1 MRRFIR
7 VTGIIFTIVLVFLGA
22 SVVFIHTP
30 AGKRRVFTQ
39 IRRILTAQGVA
50 LDAARFDYN
59 LLTFRISSTGLS
71 VRSTLAPDLPN
82 LFAADD
88 VMAEI
93 DILQLLHGRYRVKNA
108 VISNPKIQIVVD
120 EQGRSNIP
128 SSGST
133 TGGPV
138 DFLILKLRLSGGSIR
153 YEDRSQNV
161 LVSLPFWD
169 VAIDGNA
176 LTGSQEIQFQTRRAG
191 EAQYNGKTITLQ
203 NLGGRLVLKER
214 NQTADIQQI
223 QLASDVADVV
233 LGGTI
238 SNLSK
243 PQLDLSVGSKIR
255 LQRAAY
261 HFSIKQRVAGDLNVD
276 VSIKG
281 PANAVKVAGRTQGEN
296 LTAEMLDRIAL
307 NIEFAYDQAAQRAQ
321 LKSFNTR
328 SPGIAISVSADVALR
343 ASAGAS
349 RVDARLDVADLQ
361 QISNILK
368 LPVAVAS
375 RATGNAHLRW
385 PSLDFA
391 QLDGDARIQLSA
403 QRVTQPKR
411 IPVAGAIGV
420 KSTRGT
426 TIASVDS
433 LEAGPV
439 SVRGQLGVRSTNQLT
454 GNLQIDTADTG
465 QALKQVTDWLGSA
478 LQQDLHV
485 GGAAGIE
492 ANLGGTLER
501 PQVTANLH
509 GNALQVNELKDIDLD
524 AVAVYTP
531 EEVDL
536 QKLLIQWREE
546 SLTASG
552 RLDLKTPNTPLEAH
566 AEVPNASVHRI
577 LEGLGN
583 ADFPADGRVT
593 LDARISGTI
602 ANPSADVRISAAD
615 LQAYSEAVGRLE
627 AEAHFENDVLRLDN
641 LTLDKSDGGQLRAS
655 GHYEVAS
662 GAYSVAANGA
672 ELKLSRLLLPNS
684 TTIRANLTLDAD
696 SKGTLTNPGGF
707 LKLNVSNLQVNS
719 ESLGSIDLDANLA
732 NSQARISL
740 SAPAYALTADALVAT
755 QHPYATEVEMQAKDT
770 DLSKLPFQPL
780 KALSGRVSATVKA
793 AGDLSDMESVKV
805 EVNVPQLA
813 LNWRDRSI
821 INDGP
826 IDLRYSNHSL
836 DISRASVRMEDST
849 LRISGS
855 LPLRAGSAGE
865 LKIEAN
871 GNPRSLSD
879 LAPSETG
886 IHAEGQLNLDA
897 TLRGNLTRIDPEA
910 TITLTGGSIGAAR
923 LPMPVT
929 DLNVKAITR
938 DGRLVVEQL
947 EGEWASAK
955 FTAGGEIPFALLPEL
970 PIEVPRPPA
979 SARLSAELRQLK
991 VSELS
996 RSAQDI
1002 DGLISLRVD
1011 AEAARPDIDLLQ
1023 AKVTFPDLRLNA
1035 AAYSLEQVGT
1045 STIEVRDGVATV
1057 QQFELKGP
1065 QTNLHLAGSA
1075 DLRDPQ
1081 SVDLKLEGATDAAVI
1096 ALFDRSV
1103 RATGAANLNLAVA
1116 GTLRQ
1121 PSVSG
1126 FVEMQDG
1133 QALIRDPRIA
1143 LENLQVRLDF
1153 NRDYVDVARLD
1164 GSLNGGSIKGEGRLN
1179 LSESRFGAS
1188 ELKLTGDG
1196 IYLDFPTGVRTVSNA
1211 KLNLA
1216 GDFSKLSLSG
1226 NIDIVEGTYSEP
1238 LTIGRGLLRYME
1250 SERNTVTVTNQT
1262 SALNSTQLDIGLKTL
1277 SPLVINNNIARA
1289 SVNAELRVLGTV
1301 ERPGVTGK
1309 IDLEDGAELTLR
1321 ERKYSVDRGVIT
1333 FINDRGIEPVLDI
1346 SATTKAA
1353 GYDITMQIS
1362 GDATRKLET
1371 VLTSEPPMDETD
1383 IVSVLAT
1390 GRTREKAGNAGATV
1404 AKEQLLSYV
1413 AGELGTSI
1421 TDEAGRALGLSQV
1434 RIEPNLIAN
1443 EAEPTA
1449 RLTVGKDITPKL
1461 DFVYSMN
1468 LRNSTDQIWI
1478 ADYDITRRFSA
1489 RGLRQNDNSYRFQFQ
1504 HDLFFGLSG
1513 VQGKSSTSSKTVK
1526 KIGAIQFSGD
1536 TRLTQKQLSG
1546 ASGLK
1551 TGKAYDFFAV
1561 QRATNRLTKTFESEG
1576 RLETRISANRQV
1588 RNSTVDLTFRIKE
1601 GPKVEFAFEG
1611 WNVPDDMKS
1620 RIRDI
1625 WSAGVIDAQ
1634 RVSDAVELIENELI
1648 LRRYFGSHVETSIE
1662 MPDPDS
1668 KKVIFKIQP
1677 GTQYNDVRVAFE
1689 GIQAVKEEELQALLK
1704 TGGFFERDPNKRQQA
1719 PTLIENLYKERGYID
1734 ATVEPPRNE
1743 LNEDS
1748 KTVQIVFRVTEGP
1761 LYRFGQISFEGNTEF
1776 TAVDLRNRFRIAAEA
1791 PFQFKTVQET
1801 QQRVED
1807 LYRKTGYNDVVV
1819 QYTQVKDVPRRIVDV
1834 SFKIDENQQRVLSG
1848 IEIEGNQKTST
1859 NLVRTQIDL
1868 KPGEIVSYDKLS
1880 QARSNLYNTGAY
1892 SFVEITATP
1901 LEDRTAVQPHQTPV
1915 RLVGRVRELQPWQ
1928 LRYGGF
1934 FDTERGV
1941 GGIIDFSNHN
1951 MLGGARVVGVQ
1962 TRYDAD
1968 LHEVRSYFSQPTL
1981 RRFPLKSVFTA
1992 FQRREIHTGADP
2004 HSEADDFITDRTG
2017 FSPSLEYRLRK
2028 NNVFMF
2034 GYRLE
2039 ETHTFD
2045 RIPDPVIPFDVR
2057 LRVAPL
2063 TSSFIRDTRNDPLDA
2078 SNGRFTSHAFEWGLS
2093 SLGSQLRYVK
2103 YFGQYFAYLP
2113 FGEPTVVPWV
2123 HTTRNRLVLAM
2134 GARIGLA
2141 SGLGGQEVIPS
2152 ERFLAGGGT
2161 TVRGFGQD
2169 TLGPL
2174 DAFGAPIGGNA
2185 MLVFN
2190 TELRFPLYKFFDGV
2204 AFVDAGNVYR
2214 HLGDFTPFD
2223 LRASYGV
2230 GLRIRTPY
2238 IVLRLDYGLKF
2249 RPRPGESPNKFF
2261 GSIGQAF

>member
-7 VTGIIFTIVLVFLGA
+7 VTGIIFIIVLVCLSA

-30 AGKRRVFTQ
+30 AGKRLVFTR
-39 IRRILTAQGVA
+39 IRRILMAQGVA

-59 LLTFRISSTGLS
+59 LLTFRISSIGLS

-82 LFAADD
+82 LFAADG

-93 DILQLLHGRYRVKNA
+93 DILELLHGRYRVKNA

-133 TGGPV
+133 TAGGPA

-169 VAIDGNA
+169 IAIDGNA
-176 LTGSQEIQFQTRRAG
+176 LTGSQEIQFQIRRAG

-281 PANAVKVAGRTQGEN
+281 PANAVKVAGRTQAEN

-328 SPGIAISVSADVALR
+328 SPGIAISVSADVALA

-465 QALKQVTDWLGSA
+465 QALKQVTYWLGSA

-662 GAYSVAANGA
+662 GTYSVAANDA
-672 ELKLSRLLLPNS
+672 ELKLRRLFLPNS
-684 TTIRANLTLDAD
+684 TDIRANLTLDAD
-696 SKGTLTNPGGF
+696 SKGTLANPGGF

-740 SAPAYALTADALVAT
+740 SAPAYALKADALVAT
-755 QHPYATEVEMQAKDT
+755 QHPYATEVEIQAKDT

-793 AGDLSDMESVKV
+793 AGDLSDMESAKV
-805 EVNVPQLA
+805 EVNAPQLA

-879 LAPSETG
+879 LAPSEPG
-886 IHAEGQLNLDA
+886 IHAEGQLNLNA
-897 TLRGNLTRIDPEA
+897 TLRGNLTRIEPEA

-1023 AKVTFPDLRLNA
+1023 AKVTFPDLRLNT
-1035 AAYSLEQVGT
+1035 AAYTLEQVGT

-1065 QTNLHLAGSA
+1065 QTDLHLAGSA

-1116 GTLRQ
+1116 GTLRH

-1413 AGELGTSI
+1413 AG
-1421 TDEAGRALGLSQV
+1421 ALG
-1434 RIEPNLIAN
+1434 P
-1443 EAEPTA
+1443 
-1449 RLTVGKDITPKL
+1449 
-1461 DFVYSMN
+1461 
-1468 LRNSTDQIWI
+1468 
-1478 ADYDITRRFSA
+1478 
-1489 RGLRQNDNSYRFQFQ
+1489 
-1504 HDLFFGLSG
+1504 
-1513 VQGKSSTSSKTVK
+1513 
-1526 KIGAIQFSGD
+1526 
-1536 TRLTQKQLSG
+1536 
-1546 ASGLK
+1546 
-1551 TGKAYDFFAV
+1551 
-1561 QRATNRLTKTFESEG
+1561 
-1576 RLETRISANRQV
+1576 
-1588 RNSTVDLTFRIKE
+1588 
-1601 GPKVEFAFEG
+1601 
-1611 WNVPDDMKS
+1611 
-1620 RIRDI
+1620 
-1625 WSAGVIDAQ
+1625 
-1634 RVSDAVELIENELI
+1634 
-1648 LRRYFGSHVETSIE
+1648 
-1662 MPDPDS
+1662 
-1668 KKVIFKIQP
+1668 
-1677 GTQYNDVRVAFE
+1677 
-1689 GIQAVKEEELQALLK
+1689 
-1704 TGGFFERDPNKRQQA
+1704 
-1719 PTLIENLYKERGYID
+1719 
-1734 ATVEPPRNE
+1734 
-1743 LNEDS
+1743 
-1748 KTVQIVFRVTEGP
+1748 
-1761 LYRFGQISFEGNTEF
+1761 
-1776 TAVDLRNRFRIAAEA
+1776 
-1791 PFQFKTVQET
+1791 
-1801 QQRVED
+1801 
-1807 LYRKTGYNDVVV
+1807 
-1819 QYTQVKDVPRRIVDV
+1819 
-1834 SFKIDENQQRVLSG
+1834 
-1848 IEIEGNQKTST
+1848 
-1859 NLVRTQIDL
+1859 
-1868 KPGEIVSYDKLS
+1868 
-1880 QARSNLYNTGAY
+1880 
-1892 SFVEITATP
+1892 
-1901 LEDRTAVQPHQTPV
+1901 
-1915 RLVGRVRELQPWQ
+1915 
-1928 LRYGGF
+1928 
-1934 FDTERGV
+1934 
-1941 GGIIDFSNHN
+1941 
-1951 MLGGARVVGVQ
+1951 
-1962 TRYDAD
+1962 
-1968 LHEVRSYFSQPTL
+1968 
-1981 RRFPLKSVFTA
+1981 
-1992 FQRREIHTGADP
+1992 
-2004 HSEADDFITDRTG
+2004 
-2017 FSPSLEYRLRK
+2017 
-2028 NNVFMF
+2028 
-2034 GYRLE
+2034 
-2039 ETHTFD
+2039 
-2045 RIPDPVIPFDVR
+2045 
-2057 LRVAPL
+2057 
-2063 TSSFIRDTRNDPLDA
+2063 
-2078 SNGRFTSHAFEWGLS
+2078 
-2093 SLGSQLRYVK
+2093 
-2103 YFGQYFAYLP
+2103 
-2113 FGEPTVVPWV
+2113 
-2123 HTTRNRLVLAM
+2123 
-2134 GARIGLA
+2134 
-2141 SGLGGQEVIPS
+2141 
-2152 ERFLAGGGT
+2152 
-2161 TVRGFGQD
+2161 
-2169 TLGPL
+2169 
-2174 DAFGAPIGGNA
+2174 
-2185 MLVFN
+2185 
-2190 TELRFPLYKFFDGV
+2190 
-2204 AFVDAGNVYR
+2204 
-2214 HLGDFTPFD
+2214 
-2223 LRASYGV
+2223 
-2230 GLRIRTPY
+2230 
-2238 IVLRLDYGLKF
+2238 
-2249 RPRPGESPNKFF
+2249 
-2261 GSIGQAF
+2261 

>member
-7 VTGIIFTIVLVFLGA
+7 VTGIIFTIVLVSLGA
-22 SVVFIHTP
+22 SVVFIQTP

-71 VRSTLAPDLPN
+71 VRSTLAPELPN

-93 DILQLLHGRYRVKNA
+93 DILELLHGRYRVKNA

-261 HFSIKQRVAGDLNVD
+261 HFSIKQRVAGDLQFD
-276 VSIKG
+276 GFIKS
-281 PANAVKVAGRTQGEN
+281 PPDALKVAGRAQGGN

-328 SPGIAISVSADVALR
+328 SPGIAISLSADVALA

-501 PQVTANLH
+501 PQVTANL
-509 GNALQVNELKDIDLD
+509 Q
-524 AVAVYTP
+524 
-531 EEVDL
+531 
-536 QKLLIQWREE
+536 
-546 SLTASG
+546 
-552 RLDLKTPNTPLEAH
+552 
-566 AEVPNASVHRI
+566 
-577 LEGLGN
+577 GN

-593 LDARISGTI
+593 LDAWISGTI

-627 AEAHFENDVLRLDN
+627 AEAHFVNDVLRLDN

-696 SKGTLTNPGGF
+696 SRGTLTNPGGF
-707 LKLNVSNLQVNS
+707 LKLNVSNLEVNS

-755 QHPYATEVEMQAKDT
+755 QHPYATEVEIQAKDT

-955 FTAGGEIPFALLPEL
+955 
-970 PIEVPRPPA
+970 
-979 SARLSAELRQLK
+979 
-991 VSELS
+991 
-996 RSAQDI
+996 
-1002 DGLISLRVD
+1002 
-1011 AEAARPDIDLLQ
+1011 
-1023 AKVTFPDLRLNA
+1023 
-1035 AAYSLEQVGT
+1035 
-1045 STIEVRDGVATV
+1045 
-1057 QQFELKGP
+1057 
-1065 QTNLHLAGSA
+1065 
-1075 DLRDPQ
+1075 
-1081 SVDLKLEGATDAAVI
+1081 
-1096 ALFDRSV
+1096 
-1103 RATGAANLNLAVA
+1103 
-1116 GTLRQ
+1116 
-1121 PSVSG
+1121 
-1126 FVEMQDG
+1126 
-1133 QALIRDPRIA
+1133 
-1143 LENLQVRLDF
+1143 
-1153 NRDYVDVARLD
+1153 
-1164 GSLNGGSIKGEGRLN
+1164 
-1179 LSESRFGAS
+1179 
-1188 ELKLTGDG
+1188 
-1196 IYLDFPTGVRTVSNA
+1196 
-1211 KLNLA
+1211 
-1216 GDFSKLSLSG
+1216 
-1226 NIDIVEGTYSEP
+1226 
-1238 LTIGRGLLRYME
+1238 
-1250 SERNTVTVTNQT
+1250 
-1262 SALNSTQLDIGLKTL
+1262 
-1277 SPLVINNNIARA
+1277 
-1289 SVNAELRVLGTV
+1289 
-1301 ERPGVTGK
+1301 
-1309 IDLEDGAELTLR
+1309 
-1321 ERKYSVDRGVIT
+1321 
-1333 FINDRGIEPVLDI
+1333 
-1346 SATTKAA
+1346 
-1353 GYDITMQIS
+1353 
-1362 GDATRKLET
+1362 
-1371 VLTSEPPMDETD
+1371 
-1383 IVSVLAT
+1383 
-1390 GRTREKAGNAGATV
+1390 
-1404 AKEQLLSYV
+1404 
-1413 AGELGTSI
+1413 
-1421 TDEAGRALGLSQV
+1421 
-1434 RIEPNLIAN
+1434 
-1443 EAEPTA
+1443 
-1449 RLTVGKDITPKL
+1449 
-1461 DFVYSMN
+1461 
-1468 LRNSTDQIWI
+1468 
-1478 ADYDITRRFSA
+1478 
-1489 RGLRQNDNSYRFQFQ
+1489 
-1504 HDLFFGLSG
+1504 
-1513 VQGKSSTSSKTVK
+1513 
-1526 KIGAIQFSGD
+1526 
-1536 TRLTQKQLSG
+1536 
-1546 ASGLK
+1546 
-1551 TGKAYDFFAV
+1551 
-1561 QRATNRLTKTFESEG
+1561 
-1576 RLETRISANRQV
+1576 
-1588 RNSTVDLTFRIKE
+1588 
-1601 GPKVEFAFEG
+1601 
-1611 WNVPDDMKS
+1611 
-1620 RIRDI
+1620 
-1625 WSAGVIDAQ
+1625 
-1634 RVSDAVELIENELI
+1634 
-1648 LRRYFGSHVETSIE
+1648 
-1662 MPDPDS
+1662 
-1668 KKVIFKIQP
+1668 
-1677 GTQYNDVRVAFE
+1677 
-1689 GIQAVKEEELQALLK
+1689 
-1704 TGGFFERDPNKRQQA
+1704 
-1719 PTLIENLYKERGYID
+1719 
-1734 ATVEPPRNE
+1734 
-1743 LNEDS
+1743 
-1748 KTVQIVFRVTEGP
+1748 
-1761 LYRFGQISFEGNTEF
+1761 
-1776 TAVDLRNRFRIAAEA
+1776 
-1791 PFQFKTVQET
+1791 
-1801 QQRVED
+1801 
-1807 LYRKTGYNDVVV
+1807 
-1819 QYTQVKDVPRRIVDV
+1819 
-1834 SFKIDENQQRVLSG
+1834 
-1848 IEIEGNQKTST
+1848 
-1859 NLVRTQIDL
+1859 
-1868 KPGEIVSYDKLS
+1868 
-1880 QARSNLYNTGAY
+1880 
-1892 SFVEITATP
+1892 
-1901 LEDRTAVQPHQTPV
+1901 
-1915 RLVGRVRELQPWQ
+1915 
-1928 LRYGGF
+1928 
-1934 FDTERGV
+1934 
-1941 GGIIDFSNHN
+1941 
-1951 MLGGARVVGVQ
+1951 
-1962 TRYDAD
+1962 
-1968 LHEVRSYFSQPTL
+1968 
-1981 RRFPLKSVFTA
+1981 
-1992 FQRREIHTGADP
+1992 
-2004 HSEADDFITDRTG
+2004 
-2017 FSPSLEYRLRK
+2017 
-2028 NNVFMF
+2028 
-2034 GYRLE
+2034 
-2039 ETHTFD
+2039 
-2045 RIPDPVIPFDVR
+2045 
-2057 LRVAPL
+2057 
-2063 TSSFIRDTRNDPLDA
+2063 
-2078 SNGRFTSHAFEWGLS
+2078 
-2093 SLGSQLRYVK
+2093 
-2103 YFGQYFAYLP
+2103 
-2113 FGEPTVVPWV
+2113 
-2123 HTTRNRLVLAM
+2123 
-2134 GARIGLA
+2134 
-2141 SGLGGQEVIPS
+2141 
-2152 ERFLAGGGT
+2152 
-2161 TVRGFGQD
+2161 
-2169 TLGPL
+2169 
-2174 DAFGAPIGGNA
+2174 
-2185 MLVFN
+2185 
-2190 TELRFPLYKFFDGV
+2190 
-2204 AFVDAGNVYR
+2204 
-2214 HLGDFTPFD
+2214 
-2223 LRASYGV
+2223 
-2230 GLRIRTPY
+2230 
-2238 IVLRLDYGLKF
+2238 
-2249 RPRPGESPNKFF
+2249 
-2261 GSIGQAF
+2261 

>member
-120 EQGRSNIP
+120 EQVRSNIP

-261 HFSIKQRVAGDLNVD
+261 HFSIQQRVAGDLNVD

-281 PANAVKVAGRTQGEN
+281 PANAVKVAGRAQGEN

-321 LKSFNTR
+321 VKSFNTR
-328 SPGIAISVSADVALR
+328 SPGIAISLSADVALR
-343 ASAGAS
+343 AGAGAS

-411 IPVAGAIGV
+411 IPVAGGIGV

-509 GNALQVNELKDIDLD
+509 GNALQINELKDIDLD

-536 QKLLIQWREE
+536 QKLLIHWREE

-552 RLDLKTPNTPLEAH
+552 RLDLKTPNTPLEAQ
-566 AEVPNASVHRI
+566 AEVSNASVHRI

-672 ELKLSRLLLPNS
+672 ELKLSRLLMPNS
-684 TTIRANLTLDAD
+684 TTIRANLSLDAD

-707 LKLNVSNLQVNS
+707 LKLNVSDLQVNS

-755 QHPYATEVEMQAKDT
+755 QHPYATEVEIQAKDT
-770 DLSKLPFQPL
+770 DLTKLPFEKLPFEPL

-793 AGDLSDMESVKV
+793 AGNLSDMESVKV

-826 IDLRYSNHSL
+826 IDLRYSNRSV
-836 DISRASVRMEDST
+836 DISRASVRMEDPT

-910 TITLTGGSIGAAR
+910 TITLTGGPLGAA
-923 LPMPVT
+923 
-929 DLNVKAITR
+929 
-938 DGRLVVEQL
+938 
-947 EGEWASAK
+947 
-955 FTAGGEIPFALLPEL
+955 
-970 PIEVPRPPA
+970 
-979 SARLSAELRQLK
+979 
-991 VSELS
+991 
-996 RSAQDI
+996 
-1002 DGLISLRVD
+1002 
-1011 AEAARPDIDLLQ
+1011 
-1023 AKVTFPDLRLNA
+1023 
-1035 AAYSLEQVGT
+1035 
-1045 STIEVRDGVATV
+1045 
-1057 QQFELKGP
+1057 
-1065 QTNLHLAGSA
+1065 
-1075 DLRDPQ
+1075 
-1081 SVDLKLEGATDAAVI
+1081 
-1096 ALFDRSV
+1096 
-1103 RATGAANLNLAVA
+1103 
-1116 GTLRQ
+1116 
-1121 PSVSG
+1121 
-1126 FVEMQDG
+1126 
-1133 QALIRDPRIA
+1133 
-1143 LENLQVRLDF
+1143 
-1153 NRDYVDVARLD
+1153 
-1164 GSLNGGSIKGEGRLN
+1164 
-1179 LSESRFGAS
+1179 
-1188 ELKLTGDG
+1188 
-1196 IYLDFPTGVRTVSNA
+1196 
-1211 KLNLA
+1211 
-1216 GDFSKLSLSG
+1216 
-1226 NIDIVEGTYSEP
+1226 
-1238 LTIGRGLLRYME
+1238 
-1250 SERNTVTVTNQT
+1250 
-1262 SALNSTQLDIGLKTL
+1262 
-1277 SPLVINNNIARA
+1277 
-1289 SVNAELRVLGTV
+1289 
-1301 ERPGVTGK
+1301 
-1309 IDLEDGAELTLR
+1309 
-1321 ERKYSVDRGVIT
+1321 
-1333 FINDRGIEPVLDI
+1333 
-1346 SATTKAA
+1346 
-1353 GYDITMQIS
+1353 
-1362 GDATRKLET
+1362 
-1371 VLTSEPPMDETD
+1371 
-1383 IVSVLAT
+1383 
-1390 GRTREKAGNAGATV
+1390 
-1404 AKEQLLSYV
+1404 
-1413 AGELGTSI
+1413 
-1421 TDEAGRALGLSQV
+1421 
-1434 RIEPNLIAN
+1434 
-1443 EAEPTA
+1443 
-1449 RLTVGKDITPKL
+1449 
-1461 DFVYSMN
+1461 
-1468 LRNSTDQIWI
+1468 
-1478 ADYDITRRFSA
+1478 
-1489 RGLRQNDNSYRFQFQ
+1489 
-1504 HDLFFGLSG
+1504 
-1513 VQGKSSTSSKTVK
+1513 
-1526 KIGAIQFSGD
+1526 
-1536 TRLTQKQLSG
+1536 
-1546 ASGLK
+1546 
-1551 TGKAYDFFAV
+1551 
-1561 QRATNRLTKTFESEG
+1561 
-1576 RLETRISANRQV
+1576 
-1588 RNSTVDLTFRIKE
+1588 
-1601 GPKVEFAFEG
+1601 
-1611 WNVPDDMKS
+1611 
-1620 RIRDI
+1620 
-1625 WSAGVIDAQ
+1625 
-1634 RVSDAVELIENELI
+1634 
-1648 LRRYFGSHVETSIE
+1648 
-1662 MPDPDS
+1662 
-1668 KKVIFKIQP
+1668 
-1677 GTQYNDVRVAFE
+1677 
-1689 GIQAVKEEELQALLK
+1689 
-1704 TGGFFERDPNKRQQA
+1704 
-1719 PTLIENLYKERGYID
+1719 
-1734 ATVEPPRNE
+1734 
-1743 LNEDS
+1743 
-1748 KTVQIVFRVTEGP
+1748 
-1761 LYRFGQISFEGNTEF
+1761 
-1776 TAVDLRNRFRIAAEA
+1776 
-1791 PFQFKTVQET
+1791 
-1801 QQRVED
+1801 
-1807 LYRKTGYNDVVV
+1807 
-1819 QYTQVKDVPRRIVDV
+1819 
-1834 SFKIDENQQRVLSG
+1834 
-1848 IEIEGNQKTST
+1848 
-1859 NLVRTQIDL
+1859 
-1868 KPGEIVSYDKLS
+1868 
-1880 QARSNLYNTGAY
+1880 
-1892 SFVEITATP
+1892 
-1901 LEDRTAVQPHQTPV
+1901 
-1915 RLVGRVRELQPWQ
+1915 
-1928 LRYGGF
+1928 
-1934 FDTERGV
+1934 
-1941 GGIIDFSNHN
+1941 
-1951 MLGGARVVGVQ
+1951 
-1962 TRYDAD
+1962 
-1968 LHEVRSYFSQPTL
+1968 
-1981 RRFPLKSVFTA
+1981 
-1992 FQRREIHTGADP
+1992 
-2004 HSEADDFITDRTG
+2004 
-2017 FSPSLEYRLRK
+2017 
-2028 NNVFMF
+2028 
-2034 GYRLE
+2034 
-2039 ETHTFD
+2039 
-2045 RIPDPVIPFDVR
+2045 
-2057 LRVAPL
+2057 
-2063 TSSFIRDTRNDPLDA
+2063 
-2078 SNGRFTSHAFEWGLS
+2078 
-2093 SLGSQLRYVK
+2093 
-2103 YFGQYFAYLP
+2103 
-2113 FGEPTVVPWV
+2113 
-2123 HTTRNRLVLAM
+2123 
-2134 GARIGLA
+2134 
-2141 SGLGGQEVIPS
+2141 
-2152 ERFLAGGGT
+2152 
-2161 TVRGFGQD
+2161 
-2169 TLGPL
+2169 
-2174 DAFGAPIGGNA
+2174 
-2185 MLVFN
+2185 
-2190 TELRFPLYKFFDGV
+2190 
-2204 AFVDAGNVYR
+2204 
-2214 HLGDFTPFD
+2214 
-2223 LRASYGV
+2223 
-2230 GLRIRTPY
+2230 
-2238 IVLRLDYGLKF
+2238 
-2249 RPRPGESPNKFF
+2249 
-2261 GSIGQAF
+2261 

>member
-7 VTGIIFTIVLVFLGA
+7 VTGIIFTIVLVSLGA
-22 SVVFIHTP
+22 SVVFIQTP

-59 LLTFRISSTGLS
+59 LLSFRISSTGLS

-203 NLGGRLVLKER
+203 NRGGRLVLKER

-296 LTAEMLDRIAL
+296 LIAEMLDRIAL

-328 SPGIAISVSADVALR
+328 SPGIAISLSADVALA

-501 PQVTANLH
+501 PQVTANL
-509 GNALQVNELKDIDLD
+509 Q
-524 AVAVYTP
+524 
-531 EEVDL
+531 
-536 QKLLIQWREE
+536 
-546 SLTASG
+546 
-552 RLDLKTPNTPLEAH
+552 
-566 AEVPNASVHRI
+566 
-577 LEGLGN
+577 GN

-593 LDARISGTI
+593 LDAWISGTI

-627 AEAHFENDVLRLDN
+627 AEAHFVNDVLRLDN

-696 SKGTLTNPGGF
+696 SRGTLTNPSGF

-740 SAPAYALTADALVAT
+740 SAPAYALKADALVAT
-755 QHPYATEVEMQAKDT
+755 QHPYATEVEIQAKDT

-793 AGDLSDMESVKV
+793 AGDLSDMESAKV

-813 LNWRDRSI
+813 LNWRDRAI

-1057 QQFELKGP
+1057 QQFELKGR

-1289 SVNAELRVLGTV
+1289 SVNAELRVLGTL
-1301 ERPGVTGK
+1301 ERPGVTG
-1309 IDLEDGAELTLR
+1309 
-1321 ERKYSVDRGVIT
+1321 
-1333 FINDRGIEPVLDI
+1333 
-1346 SATTKAA
+1346 
-1353 GYDITMQIS
+1353 
-1362 GDATRKLET
+1362 
-1371 VLTSEPPMDETD
+1371 
-1383 IVSVLAT
+1383 
-1390 GRTREKAGNAGATV
+1390 
-1404 AKEQLLSYV
+1404 
-1413 AGELGTSI
+1413 
-1421 TDEAGRALGLSQV
+1421 
-1434 RIEPNLIAN
+1434 
-1443 EAEPTA
+1443 
-1449 RLTVGKDITPKL
+1449 
-1461 DFVYSMN
+1461 
-1468 LRNSTDQIWI
+1468 
-1478 ADYDITRRFSA
+1478 
-1489 RGLRQNDNSYRFQFQ
+1489 
-1504 HDLFFGLSG
+1504 
-1513 VQGKSSTSSKTVK
+1513 
-1526 KIGAIQFSGD
+1526 
-1536 TRLTQKQLSG
+1536 
-1546 ASGLK
+1546 
-1551 TGKAYDFFAV
+1551 
-1561 QRATNRLTKTFESEG
+1561 
-1576 RLETRISANRQV
+1576 
-1588 RNSTVDLTFRIKE
+1588 
-1601 GPKVEFAFEG
+1601 
-1611 WNVPDDMKS
+1611 
-1620 RIRDI
+1620 
-1625 WSAGVIDAQ
+1625 
-1634 RVSDAVELIENELI
+1634 
-1648 LRRYFGSHVETSIE
+1648 
-1662 MPDPDS
+1662 
-1668 KKVIFKIQP
+1668 
-1677 GTQYNDVRVAFE
+1677 
-1689 GIQAVKEEELQALLK
+1689 
-1704 TGGFFERDPNKRQQA
+1704 
-1719 PTLIENLYKERGYID
+1719 
-1734 ATVEPPRNE
+1734 
-1743 LNEDS
+1743 
-1748 KTVQIVFRVTEGP
+1748 
-1761 LYRFGQISFEGNTEF
+1761 
-1776 TAVDLRNRFRIAAEA
+1776 
-1791 PFQFKTVQET
+1791 
-1801 QQRVED
+1801 
-1807 LYRKTGYNDVVV
+1807 
-1819 QYTQVKDVPRRIVDV
+1819 
-1834 SFKIDENQQRVLSG
+1834 
-1848 IEIEGNQKTST
+1848 
-1859 NLVRTQIDL
+1859 QIDL
-1868 KPGEIVSYDKLS
+1868 
-1880 QARSNLYNTGAY
+1880 
-1892 SFVEITATP
+1892 
-1901 LEDRTAVQPHQTPV
+1901 
-1915 RLVGRVRELQPWQ
+1915 
-1928 LRYGGF
+1928 
-1934 FDTERGV
+1934 
-1941 GGIIDFSNHN
+1941 
-1951 MLGGARVVGVQ
+1951 
-1962 TRYDAD
+1962 
-1968 LHEVRSYFSQPTL
+1968 
-1981 RRFPLKSVFTA
+1981 
-1992 FQRREIHTGADP
+1992 
-2004 HSEADDFITDRTG
+2004 
-2017 FSPSLEYRLRK
+2017 
-2028 NNVFMF
+2028 
-2034 GYRLE
+2034 
-2039 ETHTFD
+2039 
-2045 RIPDPVIPFDVR
+2045 
-2057 LRVAPL
+2057 
-2063 TSSFIRDTRNDPLDA
+2063 
-2078 SNGRFTSHAFEWGLS
+2078 
-2093 SLGSQLRYVK
+2093 
-2103 YFGQYFAYLP
+2103 
-2113 FGEPTVVPWV
+2113 
-2123 HTTRNRLVLAM
+2123 
-2134 GARIGLA
+2134 
-2141 SGLGGQEVIPS
+2141 
-2152 ERFLAGGGT
+2152 
-2161 TVRGFGQD
+2161 
-2169 TLGPL
+2169 
-2174 DAFGAPIGGNA
+2174 
-2185 MLVFN
+2185 
-2190 TELRFPLYKFFDGV
+2190 
-2204 AFVDAGNVYR
+2204 
-2214 HLGDFTPFD
+2214 
-2223 LRASYGV
+2223 
-2230 GLRIRTPY
+2230 
-2238 IVLRLDYGLKF
+2238 
-2249 RPRPGESPNKFF
+2249 
-2261 GSIGQAF
+2261 